1 MTQFT
6 SKAIEE
12 SFIRLLNERPLDK
25 ITIKDIVDDCG
36 ISRNTFYYHFQDITA
51 LLEHILN
58 ADVERVLSQHLD
70 MDSWED
76 GFISAARFA
85 LENKR
90 LVYHIYNSVSRE
102 RVERY
107 LYSIAGEVMRL
118 YVSRI
123 TEQVEH
129 AAHKKNIS
137 RRSENGGRFLQIC
150 PGWHDFRL
158 AEHRNEER
166 SGGTDP
172 ACRRDF
178 PRKYRSSPDPC
189 VPLIWTFVHVCTYFG
204 LFKSNA
210 QFLCIAFFCPFS
222 RLDSLHT
229 IPIEKESTTKGAL
242 FYEIW

>member
-1 MTQFT
+1 MANSEMTKRALADAFCTLAQ
-6 SKAIEE
+6 KMPA
-12 SFIRLLNERPLDK
+12 DK
-25 ITIKDIVDDCG
+25 ITVGHVTEACG
-36 ISRNTFYYHFQDITA
+36 LNRQTFYYHFQDITA

-129 AAHKKNIS
+129 AAHKKVFPEDQKMVVDFYKFALVGMILDWLNTGMKKDPEGLIRRVGEIFHGNI
-137 RRSENGGRFLQIC
+137 E
-150 PGWHDFRL
+150 
-158 AEHRNEER
+158 A
-166 SGGTDP
+166 
-172 ACRRDF
+172 
-178 PRKYRSSPDPC
+178 
-189 VPLIWTFVHVCTYFG
+189 
-204 LFKSNA
+204 
-210 QFLCIAFFCPFS
+210 
-222 RLDSLHT
+222 
-229 IPIEKESTTKGAL
+229 AL
-242 FYEIW
+242 TRVAR

>member
-107 LYSIAGEVMRL
+107 LY
-118 YVSRI
+118 VSRI

-129 AAHKKNIS
+129 VAHKKVFPEDQKMVVDFYKFALVGMILDWLNTGMKKDPEGLIRRVGEIFHGNIEAALTRVS
-137 RRSENGGRFLQIC
+137 R
-150 PGWHDFRL
+150 
-158 AEHRNEER
+158 
-166 SGGTDP
+166 
-172 ACRRDF
+172 
-178 PRKYRSSPDPC
+178 
-189 VPLIWTFVHVCTYFG
+189 
-204 LFKSNA
+204 
-210 QFLCIAFFCPFS
+210 
-222 RLDSLHT
+222 
-229 IPIEKESTTKGAL
+229 
-242 FYEIW
+242 

>member
-129 AAHKKNIS
+129 AAHKKIFPEDQKMVVDFYKFALVGMILDWLNTGMKKDPEGLIRRVGEIFHGNI
-137 RRSENGGRFLQIC
+137 E
-150 PGWHDFRL
+150 
-158 AEHRNEER
+158 A
-166 SGGTDP
+166 
-172 ACRRDF
+172 A
-178 PRKYRSSPDPC
+178 PC

>member
-1 MTQFT
+1 MANSNITK
-6 SKAIEE
+6 KALAQSLKELGSTKI
-12 SFIRLLNERPLDK
+12 LDK
-25 ITIKDIVDDCG
+25 ITVADITNHCG
-36 ISRNTFYYHFQDITA
+36 VNRQTFYYHFQDITA

-129 AAHKKNIS
+129 VAHKKVFPEDQKMVVDFYKFALVGMILDWLNTGMKKDPEGLIRRVGEIFHGNIEAALTRVS
-137 RRSENGGRFLQIC
+137 R
-150 PGWHDFRL
+150 
-158 AEHRNEER
+158 
-166 SGGTDP
+166 
-172 ACRRDF
+172 
-178 PRKYRSSPDPC
+178 
-189 VPLIWTFVHVCTYFG
+189 
-204 LFKSNA
+204 
-210 QFLCIAFFCPFS
+210 
-222 RLDSLHT
+222 
-229 IPIEKESTTKGAL
+229 
-242 FYEIW
+242 

>member
-58 ADVERVLSQHLD
+58 ADVERVLSEHMD
-70 MDSWED
+70 VDSWEE
-76 GFISAARFA
+76 GFISGAHFA

-102 RVERY
+102 RVEQY

-118 YVSRI
+118 YVAKV

-129 AAHKKNIS
+129 AAHKKVFPADQKMIIDFYKFALVGMILDWLNTGMKKEPETLIRRMGEILKGNI
-137 RRSENGGRFLQIC
+137 EL
-150 PGWHDFRL
+150 
-158 AEHRNEER
+158 
-166 SGGTDP
+166 
-172 ACRRDF
+172 
-178 PRKYRSSPDPC
+178 
-189 VPLIWTFVHVCTYFG
+189 
-204 LFKSNA
+204 
-210 QFLCIAFFCPFS
+210 
-222 RLDSLHT
+222 SLT
-229 IPIEKESTTKGAL
+229 RMAR
-242 FYEIW
+242 

>member
-1 MTQFT
+1 MPNFT
-6 SKAIEE
+6 KQAIK
-12 SFIRLLNERPLDK
+12 SAFMKLLNEQPLNK
-25 ITIKDIVDDCG
+25 ISVRSIVEECG
-36 ISRNTFYYHFQDITA
+36 INRNSFYYHFQDITA
-51 LLEHILN
+51 LLEHVLN

-129 AAHKKNIS
+129 AAHKKVFPEDQKMVVDFYKFALVGMILDWLNTGMKKDPEELIRRVGEIFHGNI
-137 RRSENGGRFLQIC
+137 E
-150 PGWHDFRL
+150 
-158 AEHRNEER
+158 A
-166 SGGTDP
+166 
-172 ACRRDF
+172 
-178 PRKYRSSPDPC
+178 
-189 VPLIWTFVHVCTYFG
+189 
-204 LFKSNA
+204 
-210 QFLCIAFFCPFS
+210 
-222 RLDSLHT
+222 
-229 IPIEKESTTKGAL
+229 AL
-242 FYEIW
+242 TRVAR

>member
-123 TEQVEH
+123 TEQVEQESSNRH
-129 AAHKKNIS
+129 DESYCSGYPHTTGYSASPTRRPDHK
-137 RRSENGGRFLQIC
+137 
-150 PGWHDFRL
+150 
-158 AEHRNEER
+158 RNEIGRASCRER
-166 SGGTDP
+166 
-172 ACRRDF
+172 
-178 PRKYRSSPDPC
+178 
-189 VPLIWTFVHVCTYFG
+189 V
-204 LFKSNA
+204 
-210 QFLCIAFFCPFS
+210 
-222 RLDSLHT
+222 
-229 IPIEKESTTKGAL
+229 
-242 FYEIW
+242 

>member
-36 ISRNTFYYHFQDITA
+36 ISRNTFYYHFQD
-51 LLEHILN
+51 
-58 ADVERVLSQHLD
+58 LD

-129 AAHKKNIS
+129 AAHKKVFPEDQKMVVDFYKFALVGMILDWLNTGMKKDPEGLIRRVGEIFHGNI
-137 RRSENGGRFLQIC
+137 E
-150 PGWHDFRL
+150 
-158 AEHRNEER
+158 A
-166 SGGTDP
+166 
-172 ACRRDF
+172 
-178 PRKYRSSPDPC
+178 
-189 VPLIWTFVHVCTYFG
+189 
-204 LFKSNA
+204 
-210 QFLCIAFFCPFS
+210 
-222 RLDSLHT
+222 
-229 IPIEKESTTKGAL
+229 AL
-242 FYEIW
+242 TRVAR

>member
-1 MTQFT
+1 
-6 SKAIEE
+6 
-12 SFIRLLNERPLDK
+12 
-25 ITIKDIVDDCG
+25 
-36 ISRNTFYYHFQDITA
+36 
-51 LLEHILN
+51 
-58 ADVERVLSQHLD
+58 

-129 AAHKKNIS
+129 AAHKKVFPEDQKMVVDFYKFALVGMILDWLNTGMKKDPEELIRRVGEIFHGNI
-137 RRSENGGRFLQIC
+137 G
-150 PGWHDFRL
+150 
-158 AEHRNEER
+158 
-166 SGGTDP
+166 
-172 ACRRDF
+172 
-178 PRKYRSSPDPC
+178 SSPDPC
-189 VPLIWTFVHVCTYFG
+189 GPLIWTFVHVCTYILDYLRAMRNFCALPFFG
-204 LFKSNA
+204 
-210 QFLCIAFFCPFS
+210 PFS

>member
-1 MTQFT
+1 MANTKLT
-6 SKAIEE
+6 KEALAKALKD
-12 SFIRLLNERPLDK
+12 LLLERPLDK
-25 ITIKDIVDDCG
+25 ISVKDITEQCG
-36 ISRNTFYYHFQDITA
+36 MSRNNFYYHFQDITA

-129 AAHKKNIS
+129 AAHKKVFPEDQKMVVDFYKFALVGMILDWLNTGMKKDPEGLIRRVGEIFHGNI
-137 RRSENGGRFLQIC
+137 E
-150 PGWHDFRL
+150 
-158 AEHRNEER
+158 A
-166 SGGTDP
+166 
-172 ACRRDF
+172 
-178 PRKYRSSPDPC
+178 
-189 VPLIWTFVHVCTYFG
+189 
-204 LFKSNA
+204 
-210 QFLCIAFFCPFS
+210 
-222 RLDSLHT
+222 
-229 IPIEKESTTKGAL
+229 AL
-242 FYEIW
+242 TRVAR